1 MEWLFLIIGLVAGA
15 GATWLVMRASLRA
28 QRQQVADQRQQIE
41 QLRTSFDSLSRVALK
56 ENSESFLQLAKST
69 LDAVVATA
77 KGDIGQQHEA
87 IKGTIK
93 PLSEALS
100 RYEEQ
105 MLQME
110 SKRERSLGELFE
122 KINQLRETESELKS
136 HTENLADALR
146 RPEVRGQ
153 WGELTLRRTVE
164 LAGMSSHCVF
174 VEQATTGSTGAADRP
189 DMIVQLPGEREIVVD
204 SKASMIHYVDAEA
217 ESDPALRA
225 ELLQKHA
232 TAVRSRIKD
241 LASKDYQSKFAKA
254 ADFVVLFIPQEAFY
268 AAAVEADK
276 TLLEDAAAKSVF
288 VASPTI
294 LITLLRAVAL
304 GWREEQIQENARRI
318 SELGGE
324 IHERIAK
331 WLEHYGKVGKALD
344 NATSAYNESIGSLE
358 SRVLV
363 TARKFK
369 ELGTTAK
376 DDLPP
381 IAPVDSSSR
390 APMLFSEEEE

>member
-1 MEWLFLIIGLVAGA
+1 MEWLFLIVGVVAGA
-15 GATWLVMRASLRA
+15 GAMWLIMRASLSA
-28 QRQQVADQRQQIE
+28 QRQQLADQRLQIE
-41 QLRTSFDSLSRVALK
+41 QLRTTFDSLSRAALK
-56 ENSESFLQLAKST
+56 DNSDSFLQLAKST
-69 LDAVVATA
+69 LDTVVATA

-93 PLSEALS
+93 PLSDALTK
-100 RYEEQ
+100 YEEQ
-105 MLQME
+105 MQQME

-122 KINQLRETESELKS
+122 KINQLRETEGELKS

-174 VEQATTGSTGAADRP
+174 AEQVTSGSTGAADRP
-189 DMIVQLPGEREIVVD
+189 DMIVRIPGQHEIVVD
-204 SKASMIHYVDAEA
+204 SKASMIHYVDAQA
-217 ESDPALRA
+217 ETDPTLRA

-232 TAVRSRIKD
+232 AAVRSRIKD
-241 LASKDYQSKFAKA
+241 LAAKDYQTKFTKA
-254 ADFVVLFIPQEAFY
+254 ADFVILFIPQEAFY

-331 WLEHYGKVGKALD
+331 WLDYYGKVGKALD
-344 NATSAYNESIGSLE
+344 NATNAYNESVGSLE
-358 SRVLV
+358 RRVLV

-376 DDLPP
+376 DDLPQIPP
-381 IAPVDSSSR
+381 IDSSPR
-390 APMLFSEEEE
+390 TMMLFPEEEE